1 MELGKIDNNQMKS
14 QLSEKKL
21 EPQDLNQQLQV
32 YILKQEKEKKQNVID
47 FEIETC
53 NHSQN
58 FKI

>member
-32 YILKQEKEKKQNVID
+32 YILKQEKEKKTKRN
-47 FEIETC
+47 
-53 NHSQN
+53 
-58 FKI
+58 